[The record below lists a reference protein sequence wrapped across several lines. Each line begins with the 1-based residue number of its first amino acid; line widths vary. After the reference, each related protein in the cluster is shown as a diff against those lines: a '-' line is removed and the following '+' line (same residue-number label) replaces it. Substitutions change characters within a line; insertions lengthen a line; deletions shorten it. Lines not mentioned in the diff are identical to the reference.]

1 MLYCEMAEQAV
12 FFAKRLEGDVWRD
25 WLADAIFY
33 NRVERAPYWYTLSS
47 VITVIEVGYVLQT
60 GFQMDD
66 ISPENQLPQ
75 TCNRMKATQQK
86 AKRVS
91 ILDHDDDD
99 IMEEAEKHNWLEYD
113 NNNKEESNEDKLKSK
128 VNRDSD
134 EE

>member
-1 MLYCEMAEQAV
+1 VLCCEMAEQAV

>member
-12 FFAKRLEGDVWRD
+12 FFAKRLGGDVWRD

-33 NRVERAPYWYTLSS
+33 NKVERAPYWYTLSS

-66 ISPENQLPQ
+66 ISPENQLPR
-75 TCNRMKATQQK
+75 TCNRMKATRQK

-99 IMEEAEKHNWLEYD
+99 IMEEAEKHNWLE
-113 NNNKEESNEDKLKSK
+113 
-128 VNRDSD
+128 
-134 EE
+134 